1 LRRKYNG
8 RVAGGGGGQG
18 CAPGAVRFDGALR
31 RSGWIRWDDLT
42 RVPGGAEDEA
52 ELPAMKAFLD
62 NIPRSKE
69 YEIGSVEDVLTP
81 ALVIYPELVRSK
93 IRQTIAVLNGEA
105 SRWRPHVK
113 TAKLAWTLRELRAS
127 GVAQVKCATTLELR
141 VACESGAEDAL
152 VAYPAVGANARRIA
166 EIAESFPQVRIS
178 ALAEVRDQVQQW
190 RGTRVGVFVDLN
202 PGMDRTGA
210 AVDFDRAFELVEE
223 ARQCAVEFRGLHY
236 YDGHLG
242 GMELDE
248 RTRVA
253 RQGYGQL
260 VELAERLE
268 RAGQAVGEVITAGT
282 PALPCSVSYAGFRG
296 AKFVHRVSP
305 GTVVYN
311 DATTLAQLPE
321 EYGYRAAAL
330 VLTRVVSHPRADVI
344 TCDAG
349 HKTVSADAGVPTCVV
364 LGHAELTPLA
374 PSEEHLPMRVAAG
387 ARVPGIGETLLLVPR
402 HVCPTVNNFDD
413 ALLVERGEIGEVVE
427 VSARGRES
435 PMRVREDAAMTRA
448 RRTSN

>member
-1 LRRKYNG
+1 
-8 RVAGGGGGQG
+8 
-18 CAPGAVRFDGALR
+18 
-31 RSGWIRWDDLT
+31 
-42 RVPGGAEDEA
+42 
-52 ELPAMKAFLD
+52 
-62 NIPRSKE
+62 
-69 YEIGSVEDVLTP
+69 
-81 ALVIYPELVRSK
+81 
-93 IRQTIAVLNGEA
+93 
-105 SRWRPHVK
+105 VK
-113 TAKLAWTLRELRAS
+113 TAKLAWTMGELRAS

-141 VACESGAEDAL
+141 VACESGMEDAL
-152 VAYPAVGANARRIA
+152 VAYPAVGANARRI
-166 EIAESFPQVRIS
+166 EDIAGLFPQARIS
-178 ALAEVRDQVQQW
+178 ALAEVPAQVQQW

-210 AVDFDRAFELVEE
+210 AVDFDRALELVEE

-242 GMELDE
+242 GMELEE

-253 RQGYGQL
+253 HQGYGRL

-282 PALPCSVSYAGFRG
+282 PALPCSATYPGFRG
-296 AKFVHRVSP
+296 AGFVHRVSP

-311 DATTLAQLPE
+311 DVTTLAQLPE

-330 VLTRVVSHPRADVI
+330 VMTRVVSHPRADVI

-349 HKTVSADAGVPTCVV
+349 HKTVSADTGVPTCVV
-364 LGHAELTPLA
+364 LGHPELTPLS

-402 HVCPTVNNFDD
+402 HVCPTVNNFDE
-413 ALLVERGEIGEVVE
+413 ALLVERGEIREVVE

-435 PMRVREDAAMTRA
+435 PMRVREGAALAGA
-448 RRTSN
+448 RRTRN